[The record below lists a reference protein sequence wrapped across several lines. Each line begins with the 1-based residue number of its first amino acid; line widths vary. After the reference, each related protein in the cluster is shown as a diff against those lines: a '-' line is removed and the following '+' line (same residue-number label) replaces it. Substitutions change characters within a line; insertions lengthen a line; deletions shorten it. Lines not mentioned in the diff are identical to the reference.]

1 MHQKKAWYSMLN
13 KNIQFQTIHNDPNLI
28 AHLAP
33 EDRLALH
40 LALLLS
46 SVAALLDRLLAALA
60 SILKHG
66 LGIYRNIIA
75 FHYKYTYNKER
86 LCQLTVLPH
95 FCLGWLLHASR
106 VFVRHLPGST
116 GPATCIMVV
125 MAMMVIRQV
134 MMMMI
139 IRKVMVTPTS

>member
-13 KNIQFQTIHNDPNLI
+13 INNHNDPNLI

-60 SILKHG
+60 SVLKHG
-66 LGIYRNIIA
+66 QEITGIIA
-75 FHYKYTYNKER
+75 FHKER
-86 LCQLTVLPH
+86 Y
-95 FCLGWLLHASR
+95 
-106 VFVRHLPGST
+106 
-116 GPATCIMVV
+116 M
-125 MAMMVIRQV
+125 
-134 MMMMI
+134 
-139 IRKVMVTPTS
+139 

>member
-1 MHQKKAWYSMLN
+1 MVLV
-13 KNIQFQTIHNDPNLI
+13 

-66 LGIYRNIIA
+66 WEITGILA
-75 FHYKYTYNKER
+75 FHCER
-86 LCQLTVLPH
+86 TTKKDKCEWHQ
-95 FCLGWLLHASR
+95 
-106 VFVRHLPGST
+106 
-116 GPATCIMVV
+116 
-125 MAMMVIRQV
+125 
-134 MMMMI
+134 
-139 IRKVMVTPTS
+139 

>member
-13 KNIQFQTIHNDPNLI
+13 INIQFQTIHNDPNLV

-66 LGIYRNIIA
+66 WEITGSIA
-75 FHYKYTYNKER
+75 FHFER
-86 LCQLTVLPH
+86 TTKKDKCEWHQ
-95 FCLGWLLHASR
+95 
-106 VFVRHLPGST
+106 
-116 GPATCIMVV
+116 
-125 MAMMVIRQV
+125 
-134 MMMMI
+134 
-139 IRKVMVTPTS
+139 